1 MAKTITPDSPAI
13 DVKALLNEILPWQ
26 AETVLGGATIVDLT
40 NIQDGINTISN
51 SLSMLSVS
59 GNKLFTIDFSRTTIN
74 LVIVLPQSEPTVLSW
89 LL

>member
-13 DVKALLNEILPWQ
+13 DVKALLNEILPVQ

>member
-1 MAKTITPDSPAI
+1 MSKTITPDSPAI
-13 DVKALLNEILPWQ
+13 DVKALLNEILPGQ